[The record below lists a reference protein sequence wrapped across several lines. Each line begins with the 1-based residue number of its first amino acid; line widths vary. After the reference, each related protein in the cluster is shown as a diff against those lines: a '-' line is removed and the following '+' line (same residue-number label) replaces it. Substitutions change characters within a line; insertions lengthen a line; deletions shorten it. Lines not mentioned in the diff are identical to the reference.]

1 MATEDGDGS
10 HETSQDKPAKK
21 SSAKKSSAKK
31 SSAKRSS
38 TAKRPSS
45 SGKRADSPRASAPR
59 RMSGGAVAERAARQ
73 LLELT
78 GREAEGVTGLQRTDD
93 GWRVK
98 VEVVELRGVPET
110 TDLLALYEVDVD
122 PRGDLQ
128 GYRRLERYSRGA
140 ARED

>member
-10 HETSQDKPAKK
+10 HETSQDEP
-21 SSAKKSSAKK
+21 AKK

-38 TAKRPSS
+38 AKRSSSAKRPS

-98 VEVVELRGVPET
+98 VEVVELRRVPET

>member
-10 HETSQDKPAKK
+10 HETSQDEP
-21 SSAKKSSAKK
+21 AKKSSAKK

-38 TAKRPSS
+38 SAKRPS

-98 VEVVELRGVPET
+98 VEVVELRRVPET